1 MYIHSSPY
9 EVNGSNIPGVP
20 VRTGC
25 CRHGE
30 TIEIVAEIIG
40 RLCRCVCVCMGGGGG
55 VFGQHNIAKNNRK
68 HFITGKKADNIPP
81 PLIYTSGIKGNMQE
95 IY

>member
-30 TIEIVAEIIG
+30 TIEIVAEIVG

-55 VFGQHNIAKNNRK
+55 GGGGVWATQYVCVCVCNTI
-68 HFITGKKADNIPP
+68 
-81 PLIYTSGIKGNMQE
+81 
-95 IY
+95 

>member
-9 EVNGSNIPGVP
+9 KVNGSNIPGVP

-30 TIEIVAEIIG
+30 TIEIVAEIVG

-55 VFGQHNIAKNNRK
+55 GGVWATQYVCVCVCNTI
-68 HFITGKKADNIPP
+68 
-81 PLIYTSGIKGNMQE
+81 
-95 IY
+95 